1 MFASFENV
9 PAAGAPGLR
18 PRPRARV
25 RRRRTPVVAW
35 VVRIAVAGVAGLV
48 PAWAPATEAGAAA
61 ADAIAFD
68 VDMMKARGIDPRVA
82 DYFMRQARFMPGMS
96 LVTLTVN
103 GQRKGGAMVRFD
115 EKGQL
120 CMDARFLARAGLRV
134 PPAPGA
140 GRAGALA
147 RQTEKRAQTSGALG
161 EIGHPPT
168 GETSTATPAGDAMQP
183 AGCIDYRAV
192 YPQTIVTLKPN
203 SAMVDLLVPTDALV
217 PDAPAQPEYATGG
230 VAGLLNYDLL
240 AVGNSFAGGSSRY
253 YSASGEFGFNAG
265 DWIVRSR
272 SMYSSDGAASNVSH
286 LYLYGQRTF
295 VPQEAVFQGG
305 EINVGNSIFAGPAI
319 YGVQWMPELALKR
332 AVSPGTAVE
341 GIAQTQARIEVR
353 QAGALIFSTVV
364 PPGPFALANIPLLNG
379 SNDLDVTVIEA
390 NGAARRFLIPA
401 AQLGAGTLGVTPGY
415 AIAAGKLRQLGDDPR
430 VKPWLV
436 TATGTWEA
444 GRRAA
449 VTGGVLIGTQYQSVA
464 GGLDA
469 RLGGTTS
476 ASMRAILS
484 NAARESLRGA
494 QFMGSVSTQLLPALA
509 ANFTMTQQTPGYRS
523 ITDTT
528 EDTTVDWI
536 GGHYRG
542 QYTAG
547 VAWGHPVLGAFSANY
562 NWSSLF
568 TGVGTRRLTAS
579 WGRTFRLATVS
590 LNVEKGVGGRASGN
604 GNSVYLSVSV
614 PLGKRSL
621 RTYVNRVDGSTRLGA
636 TYSEQVSDLL
646 NYSLNADFRP
656 EDGGAAGSANA
667 SLTPYYTRLNLGVA
681 QYGASSTSYNAEL
694 SGGVLAHAHGV
705 TFSPYAI
712 GDTFGV
718 AALGS
723 GLGGVRLATP
733 HGPAWTDAWGRAVI
747 SSAPAYAQSR
757 VEVATRTLPRNVDI
771 GNAHMQIHPGRG
783 SVSYLNFDVMQ
794 VRRLLLHARDDA
806 GAPLPRNATV
816 TDQDGNFLT
825 TVLNDGT
832 IFLPNTSI
840 TQGLRV
846 TGQDGTACM
855 LAFKV
860 PATQDLDAY
869 FDEVE
874 ARCHAGADMP
884 AQDRTGDAP

>member
-9 PAAGAPGLR
+9 PAAGAPGPR

-161 EIGHPPT
+161 EIGRPPT

-568 TGVGTRRLTAS
+568 TGVGSRRLTAS

-604 GNSVYLSVSV
+604 GNSVLPERVGPARQAQPAHLCQSRGRQHAPGCHVFRTGQR
-614 PLGKRSL
+614 PAQLQPQCRFPPRGRRRGRLGQCLADAVLHTPQSWCGAVWGQQHLVQRRAEWRCTRARARRHVLAVRDRRYVRRGCARQRTGRCQAGHAARTGMDRCLGARRHFQRASL
-621 RTYVNRVDGSTRLGA
+621 CAEPRGGGNPDLAAQCRYRQCAYADPSGTRLGQL
-636 TYSEQVSDLL
+636 SELRCD
-646 NYSLNADFRP
+646 A
-656 EDGGAAGSANA
+656 SA
-667 SLTPYYTRLNLGVA
+667 P
-681 QYGASSTSYNAEL
+681 
-694 SGGVLAHAHGV
+694 
-705 TFSPYAI
+705 P
-712 GDTFGV
+712 V
-718 AALGS
+718 AACT
-723 GLGGVRLATP
+723 RRCRRAIATQRD
-733 HGPAWTDAWGRAVI
+733 GYR
-747 SSAPAYAQSR
+747 
-757 VEVATRTLPRNVDI
+757 
-771 GNAHMQIHPGRG
+771 PGRQ
-783 SVSYLNFDVMQ
+783 LPD
-794 VRRLLLHARDDA
+794 H
-806 GAPLPRNATV
+806 GA
-816 TDQDGNFLT
+816 Q
-825 TVLNDGT
+825 
-832 IFLPNTSI
+832 
-840 TQGLRV
+840 
-846 TGQDGTACM
+846 
-855 LAFKV
+855 
-860 PATQDLDAY
+860 
-869 FDEVE
+869 
-874 ARCHAGADMP
+874 
-884 AQDRTGDAP
+884 